1 MQQSTSSAARRQ
13 FERHLTKANAFIHY
27 RGQFQPAKV
36 VDYSAGGLQLTG
48 TFGLIKPD
56 QVEIEFIS
64 GIRVPAFVAWS
75 LGAQTGIAYTEPLPI
90 DHPALIDLARRAGI
104 TIGTL

>member
-1 MQQSTSSAARRQ
+1 MQQPTSYAARRQ
-13 FERHLTKANAFIHY
+13 FERYFTKANAFVHC
-27 RGQFQPAKV
+27 RNQFQPAKV
-36 VDYSAGGLQLTG
+36 VDYSAGGLQLAG

-64 GIRVPAFVAWS
+64 GVRVPAYVAWS